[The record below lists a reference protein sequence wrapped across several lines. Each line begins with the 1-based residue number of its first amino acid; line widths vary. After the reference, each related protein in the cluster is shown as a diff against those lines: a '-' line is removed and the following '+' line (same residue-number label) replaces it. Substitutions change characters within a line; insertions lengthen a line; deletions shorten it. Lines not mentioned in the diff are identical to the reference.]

1 MQKANEP
8 VEREVILGRH
18 HDPCIMQAFKGALTV
33 KFRGMEHHERC
44 VFIRADSAWK
54 QPRRTALA
62 GRHVFRG
69 LRPCSLH
76 ENQPVGE
83 NETEPISSCA
93 AGWMK
98 PNHRSVA
105 TFDASR
111 VRSVLALRRHQPAQN
126 IRRRSGRSCGGLGY
140 ERVSSYRSDPHMILS
155 CFLLLPR
162 TSVWGPGGDLMMG
175 RCMKFDTL

>member
-1 MQKANEP
+1 MKRHERAGFVVEQHGQAKVDMEKANEP

-18 HDPCIMQAFKGALTV
+18 HDPCFVQAFKGALTV

-44 VFIRADSAWK
+44 VFIRAGQRVK

-62 GRHVFRG
+62 RRHVFRG
-69 LRPCSLH
+69 HAPCSLH
-76 ENQPVGE
+76 ENQPVGN

-105 TFDASR
+105 ILDASR
-111 VRSVLALRRHQPAQN
+111 VRSAPASRRHQPAQN
-126 IRRRSGRSCGGLGY
+126 IGRRGDDPRRWAGL
-140 ERVSSYRSDPHMILS
+140 
-155 CFLLLPR
+155 
-162 TSVWGPGGDLMMG
+162 
-175 RCMKFDTL
+175 